1 MWNGSQYL
9 IELQDDS
16 VVDIATDQ
24 NYSAGCET
32 CDYGSLYVQDITFK
46 FKSGEKLY
54 ISLKK
59 EYEYPISQ
67 EKLIIALAR
76 NTSQFKKMTLEDF
89 KQFFQELEEYLSEKL
104 GDWYIDSR
112 NFDKEVVDFYSIIG
126 SNF

>member
-9 IELQDDS
+9 IELKDDA
-16 VVDIATDQ
+16 VADIATDKS
-24 NYSAGCET
+24 YSAGCET
-32 CDYGSLYVQDITFK
+32 CDYGSLYIQEITFK
-46 FKSGEKLY
+46 FKSGEKLN

-89 KQFFQELEEYLSEKL
+89 KQFCQELEEYLSEKL